1 MISPETVTGFT
12 WRQTAVSD
20 QAAYRLERSGA
31 ERPLVAR
38 IPVSRLNT
46 GSGAV
51 IGEDQ
56 FQQARQD
63 GAKEGALAGADLAP
77 RANVVPMIS
86 VADTSVVFETR
97 KGLFKTGEVHA
108 LNGVSIEIG
117 VGETLALVGE
127 SGSGKTTLGR
137 LTLRLVEP
145 SSGVVSFLGRDITH
159 TPEHDLKWFRRRAQI
174 VFQDPFSSLNPYMR
188 VWDLVEEPLQID
200 GIRSAAERRD
210 RANAALTAVDLI
222 PATRFGGKY
231 PNQMSGG
238 QRQRVGIARAL
249 VRDPDYIVADEPV
262 SMIDASSRIEILS
275 LLNNL
280 QVTRGVSFA
289 YITHDI
295 ASARYFSDRVA
306 VMYQGTIVE
315 TGVVGTV
322 IDHPLHPYS
331 VALIA
336 AIPEPDP
343 ENRHRRREVVPGE
356 PSTSTDAPTVCPFFT
371 RCPRRMPGV
380 CDTARPA
387 LVEVE
392 PAHAVA
398 CFLYAPDT
406 VPTALL

>member
-1 MISPETVTGFT
+1 MSETTLIMAEPET
-12 WRQTAVSD
+12 
-20 QAAYRLERSGA
+20 QAA
-31 ERPLVAR
+31 PM
-38 IPVSRLNT
+38 P
-46 GSGAV
+46 
-51 IGEDQ
+51 
-56 FQQARQD
+56 
-63 GAKEGALAGADLAP
+63 
-77 RANVVPMIS
+77 PMIE
-86 VADTSVVFETR
+86 VRDATVVFETR
-97 KGLFKTGEVHA
+97 KGVFKTGKVHA
-108 LNGVSIEIG
+108 LNGVSLSIG
-117 VGETLALVGE
+117 VGETVALVGE

-145 SSGVVSFLGRDITH
+145 HTGTVSFLGRDISH
-159 TPEHDLKWFRRRAQI
+159 TSEHDLKWFRQRAQI

-200 GIRSAAERRD
+200 GVKSASVRRE
-210 RANAALTAVDLI
+210 RANEALTAVDLI
-222 PATRFGGKY
+222 PANRFGSKY

-249 VRDPDYIVADEPV
+249 VRNPDYIVADEPV

-280 QVTRGVSFA
+280 QSSRGVSFA

-315 TGVVGTV
+315 TGPIATV
-322 IDHPLHPYS
+322 IDHPLHPYT

-343 ENRHRRREVVPGE
+343 ANRHRRRDVVPGE
-356 PSTSTDAPTVCPFFT
+356 PSSSADAPTYCPFFS
-371 RCPRRMPGV
+371 RCPRRIPGT
-380 CDTARPA
+380 CDAARPA

-398 CFLYAPDT
+398 CFLYASET
-406 VPTALL
+406 VPTN